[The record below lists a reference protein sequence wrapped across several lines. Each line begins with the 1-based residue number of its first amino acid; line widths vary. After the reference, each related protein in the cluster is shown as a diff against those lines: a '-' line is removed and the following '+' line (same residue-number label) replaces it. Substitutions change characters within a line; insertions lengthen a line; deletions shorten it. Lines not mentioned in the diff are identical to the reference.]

1 MVHELL
7 IHILVSSTLRVE
19 RFVRWVAGIS
29 LLHVVLRHIVRPRSS
44 EERKMGRGPMVPRDR
59 RRVHFTKLSLETL
72 IYFSIEREKH
82 IAS

>member
-1 MVHELL
+1 MLHELL
-7 IHILVSSTLRVE
+7 ISYTSSSTLRVE
-19 RFVRWVAGIS
+19 RFVRWIAGIS

-59 RRVHFTKLSLETL
+59 RVHFTKLSLETL